1 MTTDSSPAPEGEGS
15 LPDEVWDQFLRD
27 TETDIRAS
35 APREPSARARIVARR
50 LREEEA
56 RLAEASRRRPGRGV
70 RGPGPHAW
78 RSGTTDAAE
87 VRLRRRSRIRGAA
100 AVVLVVL
107 LLLIVLAP
115 GRAWSF
121 IRGDGW
127 QQGGTPG
134 PAPTSVSPQPG
145 PGHTIRT

>member
-1 MTTDSSPAPEGEGS
+1 MTTDSSPAPEGEPS

-27 TETDIRAS
+27 TESDIRAS
-35 APREPSARARIVARR
+35 APKEPSARARIVARR

-56 RLAEASRRRPGRGV
+56 RLAEESRRRPGRRSG
-70 RGPGPHAW
+70 RPGAPRAW

-87 VRLRRRSRIRGAA
+87 DRQRRRSRLRGMA
-100 AVVLVVL
+100 AVVLVVV

-127 QQGGTPG
+127 HDGAPG
-134 PAPTSVSPQPG
+134 PAPTSVQPQPG